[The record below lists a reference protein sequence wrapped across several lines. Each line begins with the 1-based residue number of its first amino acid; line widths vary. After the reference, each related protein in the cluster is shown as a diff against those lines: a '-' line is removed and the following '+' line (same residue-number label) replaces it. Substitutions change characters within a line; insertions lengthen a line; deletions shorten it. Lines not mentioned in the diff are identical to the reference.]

1 MNCRIGLVTGGN
13 RGIGLEICRQL
24 AERGIKVILTARS
37 LPAGEAATAEL
48 QAQGLD
54 VIFHQL
60 DVTDGDS
67 VAQLAHTLDQD
78 GGRLDILVNNAGIY
92 IDRGISPLEVELDLL
107 RRTMETNVYGP
118 LSLSQMVIPLMRRNR
133 YGRIVNISSQ
143 MASLT
148 DMGGRALAYRTSK
161 TALNAVTRILANEV
175 QSDNILVNAVDPGW
189 VRSDMGGKAASRS
202 LAEGAD
208 TATWL
213 ATLPDDGP
221 TGGYFRDRQA
231 RPW

>member
-1 MNCRIGLVTGGN
+1 MNRRIGLVTGGN
-13 RGIGLEICRQL
+13 RGIGREICRQL
-24 AERGIKVILTARS
+24 AERGNKVILTARNS
-37 LPAGEAATAEL
+37 PAGQAATAEL
-48 QAQGLD
+48 QALGLD
-54 VIFHQL
+54 VLLHQL

-92 IDRGISPLEVELDLL
+92 IDRGISPLELELELL

-118 LSLSQMVIPLMRRNR
+118 LRLSQMVIPLMRRNS

-148 DMGGRALAYRTSK
+148 EMGGRALAYRTSK

-189 VRSDMGGKAASRS
+189 VRSDMGGRAASRS

-221 TGGYFRDRQA
+221 TGGYFRDRRT

>member
-1 MNCRIGLVTGGN
+1 MNRRIALVTGGN

-24 AERGIKVILTARS
+24 AELGIKVILTSRRS
-37 LPAGEAATAEL
+37 LEGKAAVAEL
-48 QAQGLD
+48 QTQGSD
-54 VIFHQL
+54 IIFHPL
-60 DVTDGDS
+60 DVTDCDS
-67 VAQLAHTLDQD
+67 VAQLVQWLDQEV
-78 GGRLDILVNNAGIY
+78 GRLDILVNNAGIY
-92 IDRGISPLEVELDLL
+92 LDREISPLEVPLDLV

-118 LSLSQMVIPLMRRNR
+118 MVLSQRVVPLMRRNG

-143 MASLT
+143 LASLT
-148 DMGGRALAYRTSK
+148 DMNGRALAYRTSK
-161 TALNAVTRILANEV
+161 TALNAVTRVLAGELRE
-175 QSDNILVNAVDPGW
+175 DNILVNAVDPGW
-189 VRSDMGGKAASRS
+189 VRSDMGGQAAPRS

>member
-1 MNCRIGLVTGGN
+1 MNHRISIVTGGN

-24 AERGIKVILTARS
+24 AELGIKVILTARS
-37 LPAGEAATAEL
+37 SAAGEAVTAEL
-48 QAQGLD
+48 QDQGLD
-54 VIFHQL
+54 IIFHPL

-67 VAQLAHTLDQD
+67 IAQLAHTLNQD

-92 IDRGISPLEVELDLL
+92 LDRGIAPLEVELDLM
-107 RRTMETNVYGP
+107 RRTMETNVFGP
-118 LSLSQMVIPLMRRNR
+118 LRLSQMVIPLMRQNR

-148 DMGGRALAYRTSK
+148 EMGGRALAYRTSK
-161 TALNAVTRILANEV
+161 TALNAVTRILATEV
-175 QSDNILVNAVDPGW
+175 HSDNILVNAVDPGW
-189 VRSDMGGKAASRS
+189 VRSDMGGRAAPRS

-221 TGGYFRDRQA
+221 TGGYFRDRQT

>member
-1 MNCRIGLVTGGN
+1 MNQRIGMVTGGN

-24 AERGIKVILTARS
+24 AGLGNKIILTARS
-37 LPAGEAATAEL
+37 SPAGEAATAEL
-48 QAQGLD
+48 RAKGLD
-54 VIFHQL
+54 ILFHQL

-67 VAQLAHTLDQD
+67 VGRLVRTIDQD
-78 GGRLDILVNNAGIY
+78 IDRLDILVNNAGIY
-92 IDRGISPLEVELDLL
+92 IDRGISPLDLDLDL
-107 RRTMETNVYGP
+107 VRQTMETNVYGP
-118 LSLSQMVIPLMRRNR
+118 LRLSQMVIPLMRRNR

-143 MASLT
+143 MASLN
-148 DMGGRALAYRTSK
+148 DMGGRALAYRISK
-161 TALNAVTRILANEV
+161 TALNAVTRILADEV
-175 QSDNILVNAVDPGW
+175 HTDNILVNAVDPGW
-189 VRSDMGGKAASRS
+189 VRSDMGGPAASRS

-221 TGGYFRDRQA
+221 TGGYFRDRRA

>member
-1 MNCRIGLVTGGN
+1 MTNRISVVTGGN

-24 AERGIKVILTARS
+24 AALGIKVILTARS
-37 LPAGEAATAEL
+37 SPAGEAAAAGL
-48 QAQGLD
+48 LAQGFD
-54 VIFHQL
+54 ISFHQL
-60 DVTDGDS
+60 DVTERDS
-67 VAQLAHTLDQD
+67 IAQLTQELGRE
-78 GGRLDILVNNAGIY
+78 GGRIDILVNNAGIY
-92 IDRGISPLEVELDLL
+92 LDRDISPLEVELAML
-107 RRTMETNVYGP
+107 RSTMETNVYGP
-118 LSLSQMVIPLMRRNR
+118 LRLSQSLIPIMRRNR

-148 DMGGRALAYRTSK
+148 EMSSRALAYRTSK
-161 TALNAVTRILANEV
+161 TALNVVTRILANEV
-175 QSDNILVNAVDPGW
+175 RSDNILVNSVDPGW
-189 VRSDMGGKAASRS
+189 VRSDMGGQAASRS

-221 TGGYFRDRQA
+221 TGGYFRDRRP

>member
-1 MNCRIGLVTGGN
+1 MSDRIGVVTGGN

-24 AERGIKVILTARS
+24 VALGIKVILTARS
-37 LPAGEAATAEL
+37 TPAGEAAAAEL
-48 QAQGLD
+48 QTQGFD
-54 VIFHQL
+54 ISFHQL
-60 DVTDGDS
+60 DVTEPDS
-67 VAQLAHTLDQD
+67 IAQLTHYLGRE
-78 GGRLDILVNNAGIY
+78 GGQLDILVNNAGIY
-92 IDRGISPLEVELDLL
+92 LDRDISPLEVELAML
-107 RRTMETNVYGP
+107 RSTMETNVYGP
-118 LSLSQMVIPLMRRNR
+118 LRLCQSLIPIMRRNR

-148 DMGGRALAYRTSK
+148 EMGRRALAYRTSK
-161 TALNAVTRILANEV
+161 AALNAVTRILANEV
-175 QSDNILVNAVDPGW
+175 HSDNILVNSVDPGW
-189 VRSDMGGKAASRS
+189 VRSDMGGQAASRS

-221 TGGYFRDRQA
+221 TGGYFRDRRP